1 MSKFPKALR
10 ALRRQYFYKQLA
22 LANACD
28 CSSAHISWLENGKR
42 CPSCEM
48 LRKLKK
54 ALVNAHANDREVTE
68 LIDQARMDMIEHRV
82 GSVELL

>member
-1 MSKFPKALR
+1 MSEFPKALR

-48 LRKLKK
+48 LRKL
-54 ALVNAHANDREVTE
+54 NDREVTE